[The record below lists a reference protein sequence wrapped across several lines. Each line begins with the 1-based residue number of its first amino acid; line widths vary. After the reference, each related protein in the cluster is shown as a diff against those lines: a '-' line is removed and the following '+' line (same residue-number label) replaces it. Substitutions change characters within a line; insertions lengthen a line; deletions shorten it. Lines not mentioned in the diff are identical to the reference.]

1 MSDHPRSEHP
11 WSGEPGREPG
21 GGQGPEPSPGREP
34 GAAESRPAES
44 PGAEQAPGAGSDPA
58 YGGGAGQ
65 VPGPA
70 AERPYGRGAEQ
81 PYAAGADRPHG
92 QRPEQA
98 YGQGPGQPYEAVPGY
113 APAPGEPYAAGR
125 PEGSRRR
132 FGAGTLITGMVLA
145 ALVGGGAA
153 VGTSALM
160 SQPASQSTSQGTGSA
175 TTIVNNTDSVNA
187 VTAAAEKASPSTVTI
202 SVAGSSESGS
212 GSGVVLDDQGHILT
226 NTHVVTLDGSTSS
239 PSIEVQLSDG
249 TARTAQVVGTDPT
262 SDLAV
267 IKVDPSGLNLTPATM
282 GDSSALNVG
291 DIAVAIG
298 APLGL
303 SGTVTDGIVS
313 NLSRT
318 ISVASSA
325 APEGDSTDSSQG
337 SEGSS
342 PFRFE
347 FPDQDGGTRGS
358 QGDSTIALNVLQT
371 DAAINPGNSGG
382 ALVDAEGEVIG
393 INVAIASAGSGSDS
407 GTSSAE
413 GNIGVGFAIPIDYA
427 QRVAQELIE
436 NGSASHGY
444 LGATVSSHPANDSQS
459 KSFSDGAEVRSVVGG
474 SPASS
479 AGLKAGDVVT
489 EVDGRRVTDAESMT
503 ATIREHSS
511 GDKISISYQRGGS
524 EQTAEVTIGDSA
536 DSGQ

>member
-21 GGQGPEPSPGREP
+21 RGQGPEPAPGREP
-34 GAAESRPAES
+34 NAAEGRPADS
-44 PGAEQAPGAGSDPA
+44 HGAGQAPG
-58 YGGGAGQ
+58 
-65 VPGPA
+65 PG
-70 AERPYGRGAEQ
+70 AERPYAQ
-81 PYAAGADRPHG
+81 GADRTYG
-92 QRPEQA
+92 QGSEQP
-98 YGQGPGQPYEAVPGY
+98 YGQGPEQPHGQGPSQAPGHGPEQHYEAAPGYY
-113 APAPGEPYAAGR
+113 APAPGEPYAGGR
-125 PEGSRRR
+125 PERSRR

-382 ALVDAEGEVIG
+382 ALVDADGEVIG

-436 NGSASHGY
+436 DGSASHGY
-444 LGATVSSHPANDSQS
+444 LGATVSSHPANDNQSQ
-459 KSFSDGAEVRSVVGG
+459 SFSDGAEVRSVVGG

-503 ATIREHSS
+503 ATIREHSP
-511 GDKISISYQRGGS
+511 GDEISISYQRGGS
-524 EQTAEVTIGDSA
+524 EQSAEVTIGDSA